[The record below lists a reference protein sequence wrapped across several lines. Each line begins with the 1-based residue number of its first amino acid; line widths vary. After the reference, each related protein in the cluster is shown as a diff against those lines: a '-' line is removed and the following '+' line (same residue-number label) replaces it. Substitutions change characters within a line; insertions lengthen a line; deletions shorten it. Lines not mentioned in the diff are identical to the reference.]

1 MNFQQVD
8 TTPRQKR
15 TLRAPI
21 AGLALWF
28 TLQGLSCAPAHRHI
42 GDRAERGGIE
52 VSIRITANVYTWT
65 VHNLSSAPVTDLRI
79 PQTNCYDHMPPPGW
93 KWSYENS
100 VFHSWTDDVASAVQP
115 GGTAAFSTRV
125 SSSGAVLGL
134 VQISVGTS
142 NGQDR
147 IVFEQLWAPVPKP
160 ISLVVLVAGTV
171 AVLAI
176 SHTTILTRMRRRS
189 CINAERSI

>member
-1 MNFQQVD
+1 
-8 TTPRQKR
+8 
-15 TLRAPI
+15 
-21 AGLALWF
+21 
-28 TLQGLSCAPAHRHI
+28 
-42 GDRAERGGIE
+42 
-52 VSIRITANVYTWT
+52 
-65 VHNLSSAPVTDLRI
+65 
-79 PQTNCYDHMPPPGW
+79 
-93 KWSYENS
+93 
-100 VFHSWTDDVASAVQP
+100 
-115 GGTAAFSTRV
+115 V